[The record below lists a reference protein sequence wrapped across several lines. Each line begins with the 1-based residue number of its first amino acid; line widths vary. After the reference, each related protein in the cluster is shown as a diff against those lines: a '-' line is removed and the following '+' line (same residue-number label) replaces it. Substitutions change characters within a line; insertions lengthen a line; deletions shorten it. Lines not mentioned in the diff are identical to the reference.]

1 LALGELSGTLLLA
14 DLTADS
20 RRGIAD
26 FDLSP
31 VLSNLVITLGSSLDM
46 ISKFLNRAVVLSGA
60 LLLISAVAPIA
71 QAKDVLKGSDP
82 AKTAPSPAP
91 KTAPS
96 PAPKMAPA
104 PANIMEQ
111 LKLTED
117 QKKKIAVIRGQRT
130 KAIKLVLTD
139 KQKTDFDKAREK
151 QTVSQA
157 LKSLGLNKDQVAKIQ
172 AISKKSADDIM
183 GVLDKTQKTTLTDYL
198 KKNSGQ
204 SAE

>member
-1 LALGELSGTLLLA
+1 
-14 DLTADS
+14 
-20 RRGIAD
+20 
-26 FDLSP
+26 
-31 VLSNLVITLGSSLDM
+31 M

-71 QAKDVLKGSDP
+71 QAKDVLKSTEP
-82 AKTAPSPAP
+82 VKTAPSPAP

-130 KAIKLVLTD
+130 KAIKAVLTD
-139 KQKTDFDKAREK
+139 KQKPEFDKAREK
-151 QTVSQA
+151 QTVSQS
-157 LKSLGLNKDQVAKIQ
+157 LKSLGLNKDQVTKIQ

-183 GVLDKTQKTTLTDYL
+183 GVLDKNQKTMLMDYL

>member
-1 LALGELSGTLLLA
+1 
-14 DLTADS
+14 
-20 RRGIAD
+20 
-26 FDLSP
+26 
-31 VLSNLVITLGSSLDM
+31 M

-71 QAKDVLKGSDP
+71 QAKDVLKSTEP
-82 AKTAPSPAP
+82 AKTAPAP

-139 KQKTDFDKAREK
+139 KQKPEFDKAREK

-157 LKSLGLNKDQVAKIQ
+157 LKSLGLNKDQVTKIQ

-204 SAE
+204 AAE